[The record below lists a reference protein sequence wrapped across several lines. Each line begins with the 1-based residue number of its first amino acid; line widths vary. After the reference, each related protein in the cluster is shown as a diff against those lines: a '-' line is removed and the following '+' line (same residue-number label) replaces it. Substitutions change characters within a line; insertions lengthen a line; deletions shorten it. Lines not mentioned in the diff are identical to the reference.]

1 MKHRGFTL
9 IELLIAIS
17 VLLLLMT
24 LSMYGYQLFNQQ
36 WQKKLSDFDTQF
48 QKFKHYEMASGTLKG
63 IVPYMVNDGQN
74 AGFYFL
80 GRDEGFTAVSA
91 VPVFAG
97 KTLVVFRIFKEQD
110 QQGKFRLVY
119 EEASLNDTLL
129 VNAKQQLPF
138 SRRLVLFE
146 NQNYITFRYRVRSYQ
161 DDLSP
166 DGLGAG
172 KYYQWQ
178 NSIDG
183 LQQKSHPQ
191 QIEIS
196 LSGFL
201 WTFQVA
207 ERATALK
214 SRYSKADGI

>member
-48 QKFKHYEMASGTLKG
+48 QQFKHYEMASSTLKG
-63 IVPYMVNDGQN
+63 IVPYMVNDGAG

-80 GRDEGFTAVSA
+80 GRDNGFTAVSA
-91 VPVFAG
+91 VPVFTG
-97 KTLVVFRIFKEQD
+97 NTLVVFRLFKEQD
-110 QQGKFRLVY
+110 KQGKYRLVY
-119 EEASLNDTLL
+119 EEASLNQTLL
-129 VNAKQQLPF
+129 VNAKQELPF
-138 SRRLVLFE
+138 SRRLVLFD
-146 NQNYITFRYRVRSYQ
+146 NQNYISFRYRVRTYQ
-161 DDLSP
+161 EDIHP
-166 DGLGAG
+166 DGLGQG
-172 KYYQWQ
+172 KTYQWQ
-178 NSIDG
+178 QSIDG
-183 LQQKSHPQ
+183 LQKKAHPE

-201 WTFQVA
+201 WTFKVA